1 MKKTILLATTFTVIY
16 VGCNSV
22 SSGQYTYRASDKIN
36 DGKLDEAHIYFA
48 HGWGEQNIMIIP
60 ELSAVV
66 VLTGGNYTG
75 TRLHLKFLKNILCLL
90 SRINIMNTSN
100 LHCA

>member
-36 DGKLDEAHIYFA
+36 DGKLDKAHIYFA

-75 TRLHLKFLKNILCLL
+75 TPSPFKILEKY
-90 SRINIMNTSN
+90 IMPSFKD
-100 LHCA
+100 